1 MVGNYCRRAYVGGFM
16 TEELRHIIATNPK
29 GRIIINLSDE
39 DAYFTA
45 ITYKEFQLALE
56 RGDEQIITPLTTA
69 IDNYYCCLGYR
80 VLVCSEDQT
89 LCLNDLLLGIKKNDN
104 DKDLRLAHNAEK
116 LILNEVYSLKT
127 KWIKK

>member
-1 MVGNYCRRAYVGGFM
+1 MI
-16 TEELRHIIATNPK
+16 EELRHIIATNPK
-29 GRIIINLSDE
+29 GRIIIDLSNE

-56 RGDEQIITPLTTA
+56 RGYEQIITPLTTA

-80 VLVCSEDQT
+80 VLVCSESQT
-89 LCLNDLLLGIKKNDN
+89 ICLNDLLLGIKKNDN

-116 LILNEVYSLKT
+116 LILNGVYDLKV

>member
-1 MVGNYCRRAYVGGFM
+1 M
-16 TEELRHIIATNPK
+16 TEELRYIIATNPK
-29 GRIIINLSDE
+29 GRIMINLSDE
-39 DAYFTA
+39 DACFTA
-45 ITYKEFQLALE
+45 VTYKEFQLALE

-80 VLVCSEDQT
+80 VLICSEGKT

-116 LILNEVYSLKT
+116 LILNEVYDLKT